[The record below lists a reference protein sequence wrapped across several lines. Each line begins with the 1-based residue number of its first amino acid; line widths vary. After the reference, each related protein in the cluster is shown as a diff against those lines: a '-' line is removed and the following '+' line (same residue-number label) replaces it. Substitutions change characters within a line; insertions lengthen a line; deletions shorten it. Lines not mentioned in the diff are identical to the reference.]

1 MTVQGLVL
9 FTAFC
14 VCAFV
19 IVATGLF
26 ALLGISPR
34 TLLPKYCCRRRGK
47 HALNDSDS
55 DGEDDIEK
63 RRALVEKDIDGLRTQ
78 IRQDKAQQTD
88 FMEKVFG

>member
-14 VCAFV
+14 VCALV
-19 IVATGLF
+19 IAATGLF
-26 ALLGISPR
+26 ALLGISPM
-34 TLLPKYCCRRRGK
+34 TMLPKKCCRRK
-47 HALNDSDS
+47 KPALNDSDS
-55 DGEDDIEK
+55 DGEDDVEK
-63 RRALVEKDIDGLRTQ
+63 RRALAEKDIDGLRTQ